1 MLSGRSSLTTGR
13 WSKRNEVTSRHRA
26 GLEGPRRNCR
36 QPRPEKPNARA
47 KEPKPPRVTLFEPE
61 SVDVADDER
70 PDEVSLPKKL
80 KRDDDRLQ
88 PPPDDPRDAQ
98 PVLLC
103 GIAGAAIPGG
113 VGWQFPP
120 GISA

>member
-1 MLSGRSSLTTGR
+1 
-13 WSKRNEVTSRHRA
+13 VTSRHRA
-26 GLEGPRRNCR
+26 GFVGPQRNCR
-36 QPRPEKPNARA
+36 QPLPEKPNARA
-47 KEPKPPRVTLFEPE
+47 NEPKPPRVTLPEPE
-61 SVDVADDER
+61 SVDVADAER
-70 PDEVSLPKKL
+70 PGEVSLPKKL
-80 KRDDDRLQ
+80 TRDHDRPY
-88 PPPDDPRDAQ
+88 PPPDDPRDEQ